1 MAIDVTYFQFRGFA
15 FKPDSI
21 SFGDGET
28 LDVNINRNGT
38 VNTIPIKK
46 LTATFTVVGGTD
58 TDLVQMQNERDNN
71 IRGLINGSAQGEDID
86 VFGYRVEKALLTNVN
101 PSAPI
106 QVDGF
111 NIFDSIELTYESQ
124 VFV

>member
-1 MAIDVTYFQFRGFA
+1 MAIGVNYFQFRGFA
-15 FKPDSI
+15 FKPDAI

-46 LTATFTVVGGTD
+46 KTVTFTVVGGTD

-71 IRGLINGSAQGEDID
+71 IRGLINGSARGEDID
-86 VFGYRVEKALLTNVN
+86 VFGFRIEEALLVDVN

-111 NIFDSIELTYESQ
+111 NIFDSIELIYQSQ